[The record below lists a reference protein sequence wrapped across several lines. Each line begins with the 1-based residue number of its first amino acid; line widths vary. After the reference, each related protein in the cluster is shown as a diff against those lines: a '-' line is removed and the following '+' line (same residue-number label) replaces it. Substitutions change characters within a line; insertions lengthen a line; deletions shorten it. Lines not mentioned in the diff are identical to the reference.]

1 MQIRFILGECPNGW
15 LNAGE
20 LCGCYLFSPD
30 GPILNWEEARAFFES
45 VGCFLTDIH
54 CVAYLCQGVILNIG
68 LFQNVKYPLPS
79 IKPRE
84 NEVEEL

>member
-20 LCGCYLFSPD
+20 LGGCYLFSPD
-30 GPILNWEEARAFFES
+30 GPIINWEEARGFFES

-54 CVAYLCQGVILNIG
+54 CVAYLCRDVILNIG
-68 LFQNVKYPLPS
+68 LFQNVKYLLPP
-79 IKPRE
+79 INPRK
-84 NEVEEL
+84 NEVEKL